1 MFKKY
6 INFLGTSM
14 QFFNSFE
21 VFVVVVVALVDD
33 DMKVNRNAWR
43 ARNAF

>member
-14 QFFNSFE
+14 QFFDSFE
-21 VFVVVVVALVDD
+21 VFVVVVALVDH

-43 ARNAF
+43 AGNAF